1 MFKNSIYLGVIF
13 LALVSLALLTVIT
26 MPISSSSK
34 GTLRPIEENTKLNA
48 VVNDRVVKTTLAK
61 NNQSIKQGD
70 TLLIVKT
77 EQLISLTN
85 FSILNSKNTLKININ
100 LTI

>member
-13 LALVSLALLTVIT
+13 LALVSLALLPVIT

>member
-1 MFKNSIYLGVIF
+1 MFKNSTYLGVIF
-13 LALVSLALLTVIT
+13 LALVSLALLPVIT